1 MLRPRYV
8 RAIATAARALA
19 AATPDRAVDVI
30 DVIDATGGA
39 LRGAGADFDAMDD
52 DTRDTAYDCM
62 TAALLALGARVD

>member
-19 AATPDRAVDVI
+19 AATPDRAV

-62 TAALLALGARVD
+62 TAALLRLRVTA

>member
-19 AATPDRAVDVI
+19 AATPDRAVDVT
-30 DVIDATGGA
+30 DATGGA

>member
-30 DVIDATGGA
+30 DATGGA

-52 DTRDTAYDCM
+52 DTREHQD
-62 TAALLALGARVD
+62 AALVAAEVSL